1 MKNTKAIGG
10 YFDLEIRSETNGFH
24 PDAISLNT
32 GRNAFEYVLKAR
44 EIKKM
49 YLPYFTCEVLLEPL
63 KKLKTPFE
71 FYAINEQLE
80 PIFDFSVLENEDG
93 FLYTNYF
100 GLKDNYIKQLSL
112 LCKQLIVDNAQAFYS
127 KPYHNEPT
135 IYSARKFFGVADGA
149 YLYCN
154 EKLEQDFIKDISHD
168 KMSHL
173 LIRKDIS
180 AEFGHTS
187 FVANDKLLENQA
199 IKMMS
204 TLTTAILGSIDYEL
218 VAKKRIENYSL
229 LNDVLNESNQLSF
242 KLDIESVPMVYPY
255 WSRDKSLR
263 QRLIE
268 NKIYTATYWANV
280 KNWCK
285 DGDLENRLT
294 DEVVY
299 LPVDQRYGEKEMQ
312 FIVNIINKKL

>member
-10 YFDLEIRSETNGFH
+10 YFELEIRSETNGFH
-24 PDAISLNT
+24 PEAISLNT
-32 GRNAFEYVLKAR
+32 GRNAFEYVLKVR
-44 EIKKM
+44 EIKKI

-63 KKLKTPFE
+63 KKLKIPFE
-71 FYAINEQLE
+71 FYTINEQLE
-80 PIFDFSVLENEDG
+80 PIFDFSVLKNEDG

-100 GLKDNYIKQLSL
+100 GLKDNFIKQLSF

-135 IYSARKFFGVADGA
+135 IYSARKFFGVPDGA

-154 EKLEQDFIKDISHD
+154 EKLDQVFIKDISHD

-180 AEFGHTS
+180 AEFGYTS
-187 FVANDKLLENQA
+187 FAYNDKLLENQS

-204 TLTTAILGSIDYEL
+204 SLTTAILGSVDYEL
-218 VAKKRIENYSL
+218 AARKRIENYIF
-229 LNDVLNESNQLSF
+229 LNDALNENNQLSLR
-242 KLDIESVPMVYPY
+242 LDIDSVPMVYPY
-255 WSRDKSLR
+255 WSTDKNLR

-268 NKIYTATYWANV
+268 NKIYTATYWTNV

-285 DGDLENRLT
+285 EGNLEIRLT

-299 LPVDQRYGEKEMQ
+299 LPVDQRYGEREMQ
-312 FIVNIINKKL
+312 LIVNIINQKL

>member
-1 MKNTKAIGG
+1 MKNIRAIGG
-10 YFDLEIRSETNGFH
+10 YFELETCSGSSGFH

-32 GRNAFEYVLKAR
+32 GRNALEYVLKAR
-44 EIKKM
+44 KIKKM

-63 KKLKTPFE
+63 EKLKIPFE
-71 FYAINEQLE
+71 FYFINEQLE
-80 PIFDFSVLENEDG
+80 PIFDFSILENEDG

-100 GLKDNYIKQLSL
+100 GLKENYIKKISL

-127 KPYHNEPT
+127 KPYHNTPT
-135 IYSARKFFGVADGA
+135 IYSTRKFFGVADGA

-154 EKLEQDFIKDISHD
+154 EKLEQVFVKDISHD

-180 AEFGHTS
+180 AEAGYSS
-187 FVANDKLLENQA
+187 FAANDKLLENQS
-199 IKMMS
+199 IKTMS
-204 TLTTAILGSIDYEL
+204 SLTAAILGAIDYEHT
-218 VAKKRIENYSL
+218 AKKRIENYRL
-229 LNDVLNESNQLSF
+229 LDIALKEMNQLS
-242 KLDIESVPMVYPY
+242 LNLEAGSVPMVYPF
-255 WSRDKSLR
+255 WGRDKYLK
-263 QRLIE
+263 QRLLE

-285 DGDLENRLT
+285 EGDLENRLT

-299 LPVDQRYGEKEMQ
+299 LPIDQRYGIEDMNK
-312 FIVNIINKKL
+312 ILKIIIE